1 MTEPSFHLGF
11 YLAPEVTPNKNNE
24 PVDGLEDKWSK
35 QSFQRMPEQRFIW
48 LNDLLKTCKDHK
60 GNHFRTTECPGAK
73 KTQRRQAQPLVT
85 PPSFT

>member
-1 MTEPSFHLGF
+1 MTVPSFHLGF

-48 LNDLLKTCKDHK
+48 LNDLLKTC
-60 GNHFRTTECPGAK
+60 
-73 KTQRRQAQPLVT
+73 
-85 PPSFT
+85 